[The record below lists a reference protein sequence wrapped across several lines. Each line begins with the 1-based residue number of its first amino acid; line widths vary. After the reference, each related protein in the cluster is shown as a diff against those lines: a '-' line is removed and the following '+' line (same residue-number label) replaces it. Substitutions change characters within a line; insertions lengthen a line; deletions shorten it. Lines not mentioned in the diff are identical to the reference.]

1 MAIFFPFLKPT
12 IAVNKSPW
20 VKSDSKDGLWVKQKR
35 YYEKVSWYRVIVVE
49 AIAFTEGEKNKPKTP
64 ESLINF
70 HPLLVKPGINTE
82 HSVYLLRHKH

>member
-1 MAIFFPFLKPT
+1 MVF
-12 IAVNKSPW
+12 
-20 VKSDSKDGLWVKQKR
+20 
-35 YYEKVSWYRVIVVE
+35 E
-49 AIAFTEGEKNKPKTP
+49 AIALTEGKKTKQKTP